1 MPESTH
7 ALGGYA
13 GEFDAV
19 TQGFR
24 ARSEDLQTRVDT
36 STTDVQ
42 EVLAFYRELRDI
54 AADARQQYGAISAPS
69 EIQPVHQNI
78 LQLFDRQVSLLDD
91 VVVAAEEED
100 QPALAE
106 AVQGLVELTD
116 EFDQAR
122 RAVQQ
127 AIAECGQPC
136 MT

>member
-1 MPESTH
+1 M
-7 ALGGYA
+7 
-13 GEFDAV
+13 
-19 TQGFR
+19 
-24 ARSEDLQTRVDT
+24 
-36 STTDVQ
+36 Q
-42 EVLAFYRELRDI
+42 EILAFYRELRDI
-54 AADARQQYGAISAPS
+54 AADARQQYGSISAPS
-69 EIQPVHQNI
+69 QIQPVHQNI

-91 VVVAAEEED
+91 VVEAAEAED

-122 RAVQQ
+122 RSVQQ